1 MDCRCFDI
9 PIVSVMKEIFFTEKE
24 MQIIR
29 VCLNNAPC
37 PYDVG
42 EGAKAVKNLIEKAG
56 EPEPL
61 EGEPLV
67 LQEYDLSQFK
77 PR

>member
-1 MDCRCFDI
+1 
-9 PIVSVMKEIFFTEKE
+9 